1 MYLGA
6 SLRIVFDFTGKQFFV
21 KQKHCPTDSASYF
34 MQLAAILQALWL
46 CVTDFRLFCRLF
58 LLLISKI
65 CKKN

>member
-34 MQLAAILQALWL
+34 MQLAAILQAL
-46 CVTDFRLFCRLF
+46 
-58 LLLISKI
+58 
-65 CKKN
+65 